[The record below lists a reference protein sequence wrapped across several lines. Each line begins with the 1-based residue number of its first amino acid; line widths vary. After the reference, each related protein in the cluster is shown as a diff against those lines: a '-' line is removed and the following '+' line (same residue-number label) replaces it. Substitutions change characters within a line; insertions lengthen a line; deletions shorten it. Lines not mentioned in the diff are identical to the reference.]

1 MYAKLVIQILKLWKQ
16 FQHQL
21 YKLNSL
27 SVLLLV
33 SYFMEGRDPAQLI
46 YRWNNVLDPRLRKG
60 PWTPEEDQ
68 VGGPNPI

>member
-21 YKLNSL
+21 YKFNSL

-33 SYFMEGRDPAQLI
+33 SYFMDGRDPAQLI

-68 VGGPNPI
+68 VGGPAPL